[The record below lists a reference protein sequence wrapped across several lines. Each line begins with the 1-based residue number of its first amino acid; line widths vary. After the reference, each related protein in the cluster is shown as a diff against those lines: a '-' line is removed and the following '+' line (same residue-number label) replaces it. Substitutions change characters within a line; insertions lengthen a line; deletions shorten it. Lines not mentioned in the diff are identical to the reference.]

1 MNDLISE
8 FIAQQ
13 FTPEAIEDVKRS
25 FDLFEVFNSRDHEEK
40 LIDVLADSNITAIE
54 QKDGVMRVLHE
65 LADNILLAHTIKTY
79 DDTSLFTKNEIMS
92 SMFLVQH
99 LEDSSPFQIA
109 LESNENDEEIL
120 AFIVSELS
128 VLTTVDV
135 MTAIADFRPTIL
147 KTLKEYLSSKELEQ
161 EVPRV
166 DKYIKMLKDLK
177 DFSKKDDLIGLKLIQ
192 SGMLLGQNI
201 ETYASFVQGID
212 TANADDLA
220 WNILSLLYMTPE
232 GVNSPILAYRKY
244 SHIFF
249 DNINVI
255 GMVENKLAVHLD
267 KFNEYQKV
275 LHETT
280 RVSQASS

>member
-128 VLTTVDV
+128 ALTTVDV

-147 KTLKEYLSSKELEQ
+147 KTLKQYLSSKELEQ

-232 GVNSPILAYRKY
+232 GFNSPILAYRKY

-255 GMVENKLAVHLD
+255 GTVENKLAMHLD

>member
-1 MNDLISE
+1 MNDLITE

-13 FTPEAIEDVKRS
+13 FTPEAIEDVKRA

-54 QKDGVMRVLHE
+54 QKDGLMRVLHE

-128 VLTTVDV
+128 ALTTVDV

-161 EVPRV
+161 EVPMV

-232 GVNSPILAYRKY
+232 GFNSPILAYRKY

-255 GMVENKLAVHLD
+255 GMVENKLAMHLD

>member
-13 FTPEAIEDVKRS
+13 FTPEAIEDITRS

-40 LIDVLADSNITAIE
+40 LIDVLTDSNITAIE

-79 DDTSLFTKNEIMS
+79 DDTSLFIKNEIMS

-128 VLTTVDV
+128 ALTAVDA
-135 MTAIADFRPTIL
+135 MTAIVDFRPTIL

-161 EVPRV
+161 EVPMV

-212 TANADDLA
+212 TANVDDLA

-232 GVNSPILAYRKY
+232 GFNSPILAYRKY

-255 GMVENKLAVHLD
+255 GMVENKLAMHLD

-275 LHETT
+275 LHETI
-280 RVSQASS
+280 RVSEASS